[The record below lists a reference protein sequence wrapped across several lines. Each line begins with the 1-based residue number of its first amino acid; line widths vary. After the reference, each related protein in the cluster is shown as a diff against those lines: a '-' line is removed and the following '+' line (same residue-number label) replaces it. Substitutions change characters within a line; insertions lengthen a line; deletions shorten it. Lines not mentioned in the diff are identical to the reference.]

1 MSCCISRRSFL
12 SVALILIVGF
22 ALVLWSRTDG
32 KCDGITA
39 FEAAAHGDT
48 KPERDNVSAPR
59 PDYPKSV
66 LISKVTLGRFRYHKG
81 DGDMW
86 PITWA
91 ADGNLYG
98 GAGDNMGSP
107 MNFWKITGETGAH
120 PGLFNVDNMPIDV
133 QKYCQIPPADPKW
146 GVKPAGLLSLEGTL
160 YFAVEAMNYGED
172 PKFNRQRN
180 IHGWIITTTD
190 YGRTWNREATPT
202 DFFTGRL
209 SSCHFLQFGK
219 DYEGA
224 RDQYVY
230 AYFPGADD
238 GNSYWENGDY
248 LLLGRVP
255 KTSILEREAWE
266 FVVKLNEG
274 AEPTWGTG
282 DSKAV
287 PIFRY
292 PLMCGEDHV
301 SYNKGIG
308 RYLLGNYAFID
319 EAGRPRPYHQGP
331 FPDSCLRSQLTL
343 FEAPEPWGPWSVFH
357 LDDDWG
363 TYGDYQPS
371 FPTKWMSEDGRTVH
385 MVSSGSEDDYNFTV
399 QQLTLEVVGQGA

>member
-1 MSCCISRRSFL
+1 M
-12 SVALILIVGF
+12 
-22 ALVLWSRTDG
+22 
-32 KCDGITA
+32 
-39 FEAAAHGDT
+39 
-48 KPERDNVSAPR
+48 PAPM
-59 PDYPKSV
+59 PDYPWSA
-66 LISKVTLGRFRYHKG
+66 LITRVTPGKHRYHKA

-98 GAGDNMGSP
+98 GAGDNSGSP
-107 MNFWKITGETGAH
+107 MNFWRITGEPQTGWH
-120 PGLFNVDNMPIDV
+120 FHLMLIDNMPV
-133 QKYCQIPPADPKW
+133 EVARYCQIPPADARN
-146 GVKPAGLLSLEGTL
+146 GVKPAGLLSLDGRL

-180 IHGWIITTTD
+180 IHGWIITTDD
-190 YGRTWNREATPT
+190 YGASWNRDATPT

-224 RDQYVY
+224 RNQCVY

-274 AEPTWGTG
+274 AEPTWGAG

-301 SYNKGIG
+301 SYNKGLG
-308 RYLLGNYAFID
+308 RYLLGNYSFID
-319 EAGRPRPYHQGP
+319 ANGIPRPYHQTWP
-331 FPDSCLRSQLTL
+331 ESAMRSQLTL
-343 FEAPEPWGPWSVFH
+343 FEAPEPWGPWSLFYG
-357 LDDDWG
+357 DNDWG
-363 TYGDYQPS
+363 TYGDYQPC

-399 QQLTLEVVGQGA
+399 QKLELEIAG

>member
-1 MSCCISRRSFL
+1 MNSGISRRSFL
-12 SVALILIVGF
+12 SAALTAGF
-22 ALVLWSRTDG
+22 ALVVRSRACAG
-32 KCDGITA
+32 CEGMA
-39 FEAAAHGDT
+39 RPQAATHRDT
-48 KPERDNVSAPR
+48 MRERNNVSAPR

-107 MNFWKITGETGAH
+107 MNFWKITGDTGSG
-120 PGLFNVDNMPIDV
+120 PGLFNVDNMPIEV
-133 QKYCQIPPADPKW
+133 RKYCQIPPADPEW
-146 GVKPAGLLSLEGTL
+146 GVKPAGLLSLGGTL
-160 YFAVEAMNYGED
+160 YFAVEAMNYGEN
-172 PKFNRQRN
+172 PQFNRQRN

-224 RDQYVY
+224 RDRYVY

-255 KTSILEREAWE
+255 KERILDRSAWE
-266 FVVKLNEG
+266 FVADLPTN
-274 AEPTWGTG
+274 AEPKWDRN

-287 PIFRY
+287 AIFRY

-319 EAGRPRPYHQGP
+319 ENGKPRPYHQGP

-343 FEAPEPWGPWSVFH
+343 FEAPEPWGPWSLFY

-385 MVSSGSEDDYNFTV
+385 MVSAGTFDDYNFTV
-399 QQLTLEVVGQGA
+399 QQLTLEIAGS